1 MFACHPAVSRPHCVC
16 LASQHL
22 PKEGSENPVCMTR
35 HRVVCPPY
43 CPVIHMLSQHIFVKY
58 LPYARHSTIRL
69 AAIVPAQ
76 GSQSSRKQGK
86 GRVPTGVWGKV
97 WERGG
102 ATISKLQ
109 PSLAKWNKGF
119 EVAEPEVLEADVRQ
133 CEEPGKRMVGRQERK
148 VASLMKGFGVKPGVL
163 ALSGDLSKGLGPG
176 CAMIRDIF
184 TK

>member
-1 MFACHPAVSRPHCVC
+1 MTENAALPSTQSCVITLASISSTQSSTCVPLTSLQCGGDSMFACHPAVSRPHCVC

-97 WERGG
+97 
-102 ATISKLQ
+102 
-109 PSLAKWNKGF
+109 
-119 EVAEPEVLEADVRQ
+119 
-133 CEEPGKRMVGRQERK
+133 
-148 VASLMKGFGVKPGVL
+148 
-163 ALSGDLSKGLGPG
+163 
-176 CAMIRDIF
+176 
-184 TK
+184 